1 MNKMKTKIVL
11 AFIIMT
17 SISLSIFAQ
26 KNPVDRLFDKY
37 GGKDGFTTVY
47 ISGKMFSLISDIQD
61 EDDELKESMSNIES
75 IKILTTE
82 DDSLVNPEIN
92 FYNGVIKDLEVD
104 EYEEFMI
111 VKEKNQDVKFLV
123 KEENGKIVEL
133 LLLVGGKGNNAMI
146 SIRGLIDLESISQ
159 ISKSI
164 NEQGIVDIEK

>member
-92 FYNGVIKDLEVD
+92 FYNEVIKDLEVD
-104 EYEEFMI
+104 EYEELMI